1 MSEIDEVLQLFGFLT
16 LDEITP
22 EDLKRAF
29 RVNIIRVHPD
39 KGGSPELFDKM
50 LRSYVYLTET
60 VQRVY
65 GGRTT
70 LQNIV
75 SPDELKGM
83 RVNEIVNRFF
93 EEFDREMFNKLFEE
107 QESQPSQQSGYE
119 GWLKNKEADD
129 NLIDGKYG
137 AATQK
142 EPDFPGTKLNE
153 VFEAAIRANGHKKET
168 HDIIIHPEA
177 MAYISGQTLGTE
189 IIETVGG
196 DYTSAPFL
204 RPEYTDV
211 YTAFTSN
218 NTISDKIPD
227 FEEAT
232 KSIEELIAER
242 EKDREAV
249 VPLTNSELA
258 AIQEYER
265 KKLDNNVSHMAKVKT
280 HFNHETNIQNNL
292 TNWPAENYP
301 SEAYK
306 GFVVDL

>member
-16 LDEITP
+16 LNEVTP
-22 EDLKRAF
+22 DGLKRAF
-29 RVNIIRVHPD
+29 KVNIIRAHPD

-50 LRSYVYLTET
+50 LRSYVFLTET

-65 GGRTT
+65 GGRAT

-75 SPDELKGM
+75 SPDELKGL
-83 RVNEIVNRFF
+83 RPDEIVNRFF
-93 EEFDREMFNKLFEE
+93 EEFDREEFNKRFEE
-107 QESQPSQQSGYE
+107 EGGKAQAPGYE
-119 GWLKNKEADD
+119 GWLKNKESED
-129 NLIDGKYG
+129 NLIDGQYG
-137 AATQK
+137 SATQK
-142 EPDFPGTKLNE
+142 VPDFSGTNLNE
-153 VFEAAIRANGHKKET
+153 VFEATICAHSHKKEAR
-168 HDIIIHPEA
+168 DIIIHPEA

-196 DYTSAPFL
+196 DYTSALFL

-227 FEEAT
+227 FEETT
-232 KSIEELIAER
+232 KSIGELIAER
-242 EKDREAV
+242 EKDREAIA
-249 VPLTNSELA
+249 PLTNSELK

-265 KKLDNNVSHMAKVKT
+265 TKLDNNVSHMAKVKT
-280 HFNHETNIQNNL
+280 HFNHEPTRYATL
-292 TNWPAENYP
+292 TNWPPENYP

-306 GFVVDL
+306 GFIVNL